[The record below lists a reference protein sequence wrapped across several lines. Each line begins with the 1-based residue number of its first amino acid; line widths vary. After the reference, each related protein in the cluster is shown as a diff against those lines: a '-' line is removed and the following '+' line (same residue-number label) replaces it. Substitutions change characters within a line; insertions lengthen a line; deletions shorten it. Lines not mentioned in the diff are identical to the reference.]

1 MENEHFIYLKAHI
14 YSGRYT
20 WYLSM
25 RRTKRNTETVR
36 LIYADLTAIGDAPIR
51 VCVCCKSFK
60 RAQQI
65 ILLLPLIYKQQRMT
79 VLETL
84 SSMFTCSV
92 LILDRDSCDGN
103 FMESLLAWV
112 RTKWKLVAARARKTK
127 WTFIKINHHR
137 CDGGTHATQ
146 SNTEMSAETVRQL
159 EIIATRIHTHQFAV
173 CAKWN

>member
-1 MENEHFIYLKAHI
+1 MVLVDEADKAKHRDGAFDI
-14 YSGRYT
+14 CRSNGNWWRAN
-20 WYLSM
+20 SS
-25 RRTKRNTETVR
+25 
-36 LIYADLTAIGDAPIR
+36 